1 MIDPAD
7 TTDYR
12 LRHAQNHMTGGGSAL
27 WGMDPAEICARMEE
41 ESTEHAQREREALRD
56 EIFNGLMEYLFA
68 DGPEPWSVSA
78 RARAYLAAV
87 ADHHPSV
94 PVALFLSLKYQA
106 MSNAGEDDFWVEKEK
121 VETALQTYGER
132 FREIRAHLTG
142 KAPLS
147 AWFADLRSE
156 ADSETVWDTLRFLSL
171 ILFSQGHSSRQITA
185 AAYCLAKTLKPHL
198 IASMSLHTIAIL
210 SGDEGGRATPQA
222 RCKRIYT
229 LLLEEA
235 GARATRYHHQKST
248 AHSERCR
255 AAQMGNSNRNKNTRH
270 RHK

>member
-1 MIDPAD
+1 MIDRAD

-12 LRHAQNHMTGGGSAL
+12 LRHGQSHMTGGGSAL

-41 ESTEHAQREREALRD
+41 ESAEHAQREREALRD
-56 EIFNGLMEYLFA
+56 EIFNALMEYLFA

-78 RARAYLAAV
+78 RARAFLAAV

-94 PVALFLSLKYQA
+94 PVSLLLGLKYEA
-106 MSNAGEDDFWVEKEK
+106 MRGCGEDDFWVESAK
-121 VETALQTYGER
+121 VEAALHVYGDR
-132 FREIRAHLTG
+132 FRDLRAHLSG

-147 AWFADLRSE
+147 AWFAEMRAE
-156 ADSETVWDTLRFLSL
+156 ADAETVWDTLRFLSL
-171 ILFSQGHSSRQITA
+171 ILFSQGHQPRQIAA

-235 GARATRYHHQKST
+235 GARATRYHHQKSST
-248 AHSERCR
+248 HSERCR

-270 RHK
+270 PRK